1 MIIKQTFTVMEVRRR
16 GAEWARM
23 NPSFTRDQREA
34 RRAQFSEAWGDGL
47 AQQFYFGAVDEV
59 R

>member
-1 MIIKQTFTVMEVRRR
+1 MIITQTFTVMEVRRR

-23 NPSFTRDQREA
+23 NP
-34 RRAQFSEAWGDGL
+34 GCDGL
-47 AQQFYFGAVDEV
+47 AQQFFFGAVDEV

>member
-1 MIIKQTFTVMEVRRR
+1 MEVRRR

-23 NPSFTRDQREA
+23 NPGFTLDQLEA